1 VPEKLDRI
9 FLMKNRKQLLSKF
22 LQMLV
27 DEWGYERVAAELAR
41 IDQNPSGLPPLRS
54 RRATRSPRDKRNLTP
69 SEQVEKALLDPTRK
83 QLLRQIANRYEQ
95 KQFLPSVAA
104 VTEFLT
110 MMGAD
115 PGHLK
120 DRVQSFRVLLRVLLE
135 LPAERLT
142 QLTNSSLHSGPSQL
156 GPISEAIAAA
166 GEHLPRRSQ
175 GLANDASL
183 DNRQGSDEKSSAAL
197 D

>member
-1 VPEKLDRI
+1 
-9 FLMKNRKQLLSKF
+9 M
-22 LQMLV
+22 
-27 DEWGYERVAAELAR
+27 
-41 IDQNPSGLPPLRS
+41 
-54 RRATRSPRDKRNLTP
+54 
-69 SEQVEKALLDPTRK
+69 
-83 QLLRQIANRYEQ
+83 QIARRYEQ

-120 DRVQSFRVLLRVLLE
+120 DRIQAFRVLLKVLLQ
-135 LPAERLT
+135 LSTERLT
-142 QLTNSSLHSGPSQL
+142 QLTNSSLHAGPSQL

-175 GLANDASL
+175 DPANDVPSDMRHSA
-183 DNRQGSDEKSSAAL
+183 DEKSAAGV